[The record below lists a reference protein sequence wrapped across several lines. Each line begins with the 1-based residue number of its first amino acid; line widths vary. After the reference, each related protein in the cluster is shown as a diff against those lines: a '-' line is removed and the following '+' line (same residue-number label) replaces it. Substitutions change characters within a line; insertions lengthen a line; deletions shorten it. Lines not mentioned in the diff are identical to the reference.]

1 MSGLIDVNE
10 CNAITGGWDYAA
22 LPRNIRL
29 GAGCYLE
36 RRDSFKRFRST
47 REPGLVLGDRVR
59 AYTWTEFNIEPT
71 GVLEVGDDCV
81 LVGAV
86 FMCAESIRIGRRVIV
101 SYNVT
106 IADSDFHPHDPE
118 LRKLDAVANAPEGD
132 RSHRPNVIAR
142 PVSIEDDA
150 WIGIGAI
157 ILKGVRIGRGA
168 RVGAGAVVTKDVP
181 AGGTAA
187 GNPARL
193 VEESK
198 AGS

>member
-1 MSGLIDVNE
+1 MSGLIDANE
-10 CNAITGGWDYAA
+10 FKAITGAWDYTA
-22 LPRNIRL
+22 LPKNIRI
-29 GAGCYLE
+29 GANCFLE

-47 REPGLVLGDRVR
+47 REPGLVLGDRVK

-71 GVLEVGDDCV
+71 GALEVGDDSV

-86 FMCAESIRIGRRVIV
+86 FMCAENIRIGKRVIV

-106 IADSDFHPHDPE
+106 IADSDFHPRDPE

-132 RSHRPNVIAR
+132 RSQRPAVIAK
-142 PVSIEDDA
+142 PVLIEDDA

-168 RVGAGAVVTKDVP
+168 RVGAGAVVTAEVP
-181 AGGTAA
+181 DGVTVG
-187 GNPARL
+187 GNPARPITP
-193 VEESK
+193 
-198 AGS
+198 